1 MHKLLQ
7 RQLKRARKK
16 AVDGNINY
24 DALLEV
30 ISNTYEEADN
40 ERRMSHHSVQLMSQE
55 LLELNRQTQEL
66 GQAKVQAVMDNV
78 VDAIVTF
85 NAHGEID
92 SFNPAASRIFGYE
105 KDAVLGKH
113 VSVLLPK
120 KYHRLLS
127 NESLQKLSEAKD
139 DENNIIYEI
148 AGQHADGQVF
158 PMEVAFSSV
167 MLDQEA
173 LCIATGRDITTRKRA
188 EERLSK
194 LNECFLN
201 FGSNPNENID
211 NLVRVCGELV
221 GADIVA
227 YKQFFGNQLK
237 CINQWDINGNKP
249 IAEDAKSPM
258 CEFIIEQGG
267 DEPEVINDLPDHE
280 IIRAN
285 FDPGTIPWKTYIGA
299 PVKLHQEYHGILTL
313 LIRQNFVPEKEDRK
327 LISIIASAIGVE
339 AERKEAQLELEESTK
354 AAEAANR
361 AKSEFLANMSH
372 ELRTP
377 LNSILGFSELLLGI
391 VTDNTMKDYAEA
403 ISSSGRG
410 LLTIINDILDLSK
423 IEAGKFEIQ
432 NQPVNPHQL
441 FKEIGSIFRFKA
453 EERNLDFLIEIDRNL
468 PEYLLI
474 DETRMRQILINL
486 VGNAIKFTHDG
497 HIKIRVESP
506 VHEFD
511 ASAIDLIF
519 EVEDTGIGIPEDQ
532 VEKIFSAFVQQSGQ
546 NNRKY
551 GGTGLGLAITR
562 RLVEIMGGKL
572 SVKSKHGVGSTFR
585 VEVSCVSLPSVK
597 DFEEG
602 ALPEVQAFNV
612 QFQNS
617 TILLVEDNDM
627 NRKLVR
633 EYLQDTGLNIAVAE
647 NGEIGVHQAR
657 DLNPD
662 LILMDMQM
670 PIMDGYEATSIIK
683 SDDSLSKIPVV
694 ALTANAMKA
703 DREKSIKSG
712 CDAFLGKPVSRTALI
727 DTLRRFLPHTQ
738 SYSLEPELDDAA
750 NDPQETELP
759 ELTLEQI
766 AELPDVIEALEGP
779 FLEKWE
785 EISKLLIV
793 DELQEFGEEVA
804 SLGQGKNLRKL
815 IDWGAQIGNYAET
828 FQIDELEKQLAGYP
842 DFIAEVKQMLK
853 HFLVNE

>member
-1 MHKLLQ
+1 MHKLLE

-16 AVDGNINY
+16 AKDGPLDY

-30 ISNTYEEADN
+30 VSATYEEADN
-40 ERRMSHHSVQLMSQE
+40 ERRMSHHSVQLMSRE
-55 LLELNRQTQEL
+55 LLELNRQTQER
-66 GQAKVQAVMDNV
+66 GQAKVQAIMDNV

-85 NAHGEID
+85 DAMGRID
-92 SFNPAASRIFGYE
+92 SFNPAASRIFGYSSE
-105 KDAVLGKH
+105 SILGQH
-113 VSVLLPK
+113 ISTLLPDN
-120 KYHRLLS
+120 YHFLTNDKMLRS
-127 NESLQKLSEAKD
+127 IASSYGSGINEIEGKREDAT
-139 DENNIIYEI
+139 
-148 AGQHADGQVF
+148 VF
-158 PMEVAFSSV
+158 PMEIAFSSV
-167 MLDQEA
+167 MLDDET
-173 LCIATGRDITTRKRA
+173 LYIATGRDITTRKRA
-188 EERLSK
+188 EDRLSK
-194 LNECFLN
+194 LNDCFLN
-201 FGSNPNENID
+201 FGSNPDENID
-211 NLVRVCGELV
+211 NLLQVCGPLV

-227 YKQFFGNQLK
+227 YKELVDNKFK
-237 CINQWDINGNKP
+237 CRNQWDVEGKKP
-249 IAEDAKSPM
+249 IGENSKSPM
-258 CEFIIEQGG
+258 CEFVVAQGNDEPYVVQNLPAHPIIE
-267 DEPEVINDLPDHE
+267 EH
-280 IIRAN
+280 
-285 FDPGTIPWKTYIGA
+285 FDPANIHWQTYIGV
-299 PVKLHQEYHGILTL
+299 PVKVHKEYTGILTL
-313 LIRQNFVPEKEDRK
+313 LIVPDYAPTKEDRK
-327 LISIIASAIGVE
+327 LISIIAAAIGVE
-339 AERKEAQLELEESTK
+339 AERKRAQLELKESTK
-354 AAEAANR
+354 SAEMANR

-403 ISSSGRG
+403 ISSSGKG

-423 IEAGKFEIQ
+423 IEAGKLEIQ

-453 EERNLDFLIEIDRNL
+453 EERNLDFLIEIDKAL
-468 PEYLLI
+468 PEYVLI
-474 DETRMRQILINL
+474 DETRMRQVLINL

-519 EVEDTGIGIPEDQ
+519 EVEDTGIGIPKDQ
-532 VEKIFSAFVQQSGQ
+532 VDNIFSAFVQQSGQ

-572 SVKSKHGVGSTFR
+572 SVRSEPGVGSTFR
-585 VEVSCVSLPSVK
+585 VEVRCVSLPSVK
-597 DFEEG
+597 DFENDPLSEFQS
-602 ALPEVQAFNV
+602 VNV
-612 QFQNS
+612 TFENS
-617 TILLVEDNDM
+617 TILLVEDNEM

-647 NGEIGVHQAR
+647 NGEIGVRQAR
-657 DLNPD
+657 DLEPD

-683 SDDSLSKIPVV
+683 SDDTLSDIPVV

-712 CDAFLGKPVSRTALI
+712 CDAFLGKPVSRTALV

-738 SYSLEPELDDAA
+738 TYSLEDDSAA
-750 NDPQETELP
+750 GSGDQPQETELP

-766 AELPDVIEALEGP
+766 AELPSVIEKLEGP
-779 FLEKWE
+779 FMEKWDD
-785 EISKLLIV
+785 ISKLLIV
-793 DELQEFGEEVA
+793 DDLQQFGEEVQQ
-804 SLGQGKNLRKL
+804 LGQQHQLQKL
-815 IDWGAQIGNYAET
+815 VSWGGQIVTYAES
-828 FQIDELEKQLAGYP
+828 FQIDELEKQLSNYP
-842 DFIAEVKQMLK
+842 DFVADVKLMLK